1 MKTLVS
7 RKLSFVFLIIQLLV
21 SAALVGLSIYVGF
34 VPVKYIVALTVVCVV
49 LLAYQVCSQMTH
61 SSYIIGRVLC
71 IFFCACLC
79 RRRLLRCTTLTQP
92 WKISAVP
99 RQR

>member
-34 VPVKYIVALTVVCVV
+34 VPVNIL
-49 LLAYQVCSQMTH
+49 
-61 SSYIIGRVLC
+61 
-71 IFFCACLC
+71 
-79 RRRLLRCTTLTQP
+79 
-92 WKISAVP
+92 
-99 RQR
+99 